1 MMMMIMIL
9 IELLLLL
16 LMMMMKPT
24 TTVVGT
30 YQKEPITSNDA
41 WQNDQFGYDV
51 VLVNAKNNV
60 IDVDQGRHEEEE
72 EEEG

>member
-1 MMMMIMIL
+1 
-9 IELLLLL
+9 
-16 LMMMMKPT
+16 MMKPT

-72 EEEG
+72 EG